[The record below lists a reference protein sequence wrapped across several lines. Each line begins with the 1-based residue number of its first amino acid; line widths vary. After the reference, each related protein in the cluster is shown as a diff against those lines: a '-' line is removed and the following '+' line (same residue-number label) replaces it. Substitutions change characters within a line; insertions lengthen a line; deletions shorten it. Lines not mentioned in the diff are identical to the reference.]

1 LNMLTLHQAKDLK
14 ANGIKVI
21 CMDPGWVKTRMGG
34 KGAMIEAKVSVESML
49 DVVAGLKESDSGKFY
64 RYDGAPVPW

>member
-1 LNMLTLHQAKDLK
+1 
-14 ANGIKVI
+14 
-21 CMDPGWVKTRMGG
+21 MGG